1 MGIDG
6 SAAVAGVVFGAGI
19 DSFVLHAVHVGDS
32 EVSHYLRIAAERA
45 LPVRRVVRIRT
56 GIGYGRIID
65 VDVEVAEFA
74 AHVAPHFVNEFLAPP
89 AFQPSEE
96 SLARIGEVL
105 CEAHGRTPL
114 GVGGHQQRQL
124 REPLQ
129 LVHPFHEG
137 RDRPAHDDGTAHTV
151 VADERVLPGHRLF
164 RGLAAD
170 FHDE

>member
-1 MGIDG
+1 M
-6 SAAVAGVVFGAGI
+6 
-19 DSFVLHAVHVGDS
+19 HVGDS

-65 VDVEVAEFA
+65 VDVQVAEFA
-74 AHVAPHFVNEFLAPP
+74 ADIAAHLVDQPFTPP
-89 AFQPSEE
+89 AFQPAEE
-96 SLARIGEVL
+96 TLARIGEIL
-105 CEAHGRTPL
+105 GETHGGAPFGIGCHEQRKP
-114 GVGGHQQRQL
+114 GHT
-124 REPLQ
+124 LQ
-129 LVHPFHEG
+129 LVHPFDERG
-137 RDRPAHDDGTAHTV
+137 DGTAHDDGTAHTV

>member
-1 MGIDG
+1 MAGI
-6 SAAVAGVVFGAGI
+6 VLGAGENA
-19 DSFVLHAVHVGDS
+19 FVLHPFHIGGTVTADQLGV
-32 EVSHYLRIAAERA
+32 AAERA
-45 LPVRRVVRIRT
+45 LTVGLVIRIQ
-56 GIGYGRIID
+56 GSVGYGRVVD
-65 VDVEVAEFA
+65 VDVQVAEFA
-74 AHVAPHFVNEFLAPP
+74 ADIAAHLVDQPFTPP
-89 AFQPSEE
+89 AFQPSEK

-137 RDRPAHDDGTAHTV
+137 RDGPAHDDRAAHAV
-151 VADERVLPGHRLF
+151 FPYEGILPGHRLF